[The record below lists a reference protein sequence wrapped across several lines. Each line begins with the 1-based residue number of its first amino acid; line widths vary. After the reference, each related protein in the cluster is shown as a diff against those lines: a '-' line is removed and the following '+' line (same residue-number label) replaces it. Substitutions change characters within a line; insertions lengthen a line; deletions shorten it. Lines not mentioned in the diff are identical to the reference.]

1 MIIQEA
7 VAHYLQ
13 YLSVE
18 EKSENT
24 IKGYAMCYK
33 RFMFWLESSWGN
45 VSEIEDISQTVIRD
59 FKAFLESRISRKT
72 GKPLSP
78 NTINQNLIALKSL
91 FTYLKSKGVTFR
103 SDPISAIKLKPI
115 ASQNDYRWLTRQE
128 VNQILHE
135 IEMLK
140 RTGEKRKSMYKA
152 VVAILVNC
160 GLRVEELSDLL
171 LTDVLLESGLVIVR
185 KGKGEKYRHVPFSV
199 KTREILQ
206 RWLAHHEGVVRSP
219 YLFYSQRSQ
228 QLSVRAIQHMIE
240 KLSELTQIKFTV
252 HQLRHTYGKLIANE
266 RGIEAAA
273 SLLGHSNIQTTRRYT
288 QPSLQELRDAVE
300 DIEFE

>member
-1 MIIQEA
+1 MKIQEA
-7 VAHYLQ
+7 VAHYLK

-24 IKGYAMCYK
+24 VKGYAMCYK

-91 FTYLKSKGVTFR
+91 FTYLKGQGVTFR
-103 SDPISAIKLKPI
+103 SDPISAITLKPI

-206 RWLAHHEGVVRSP
+206 RWLAYHEGADRSP

-252 HQLRHTYGKLIANE
+252 HQLRHTYGKQVANE